1 MPRKLT
7 NEDYINRCKEK
18 CFDLPIEEYVNNS
31 TKIKHKCS
39 KCNNIYEQRPNN
51 HLKGQGCPLC
61 GNNKKGLSIKK
72 TTKQYLQECKSK
84 GLDLPIESYVN
95 ALTKIKHICIKGHI
109 YLQAPHDH
117 LKGFGCSI
125 CSENKQKTPKE
136 YYKLCKSKGL
146 DLPIE
151 DYINNHTKIK
161 HKCSKGHI
169 YKQVPSD
176 HLYGKGCPICR
187 ESHGEKY
194 IRNYLDKNNINY
206 IPQKRFHD
214 LKDKTYLSYDFYLP
228 KQNILIEYQGI
239 QHYESINFKGNG
251 KYSNLEKQQEHDK
264 LKREYAKNNGYK
276 LLELHYS
283 LDTQELVGRYLNMM
297 FNN

>member
-1 MPRKLT
+1 MPKRKT
-7 NEDYINRCKEK
+7 TEEYIEECKQENY
-18 CFDLPIEEYVNNS
+18 DLPIEEYVNNS

-39 KCNNIYEQRPNN
+39 KCNNIYEQQPNN
-51 HLKGQGCPLC
+51 HLRGQGCPLC

-72 TTKQYLQECKSK
+72 TTKQYLQECKQK
-84 GLDLPIESYVN
+84 GLDLPIESYVDS
-95 ALTKIKHICIKGHI
+95 LTKIKHICIKGHI
-109 YLQAPHDH
+109 YLQVPHDH

-125 CSENKQKTPKE
+125 CSGNKQKTPKE

-169 YKQVPSD
+169 YEQVPSD
-176 HLYGKGCPICR
+176 HLYGKGCPKCKQPK
-187 ESHGEKY
+187 GEKY
-194 IRNYLDKNNINY
+194 IQNYLDKHKIKY
-206 IPQKRFHD
+206 TPQKKFKG
-214 LKDKTYLSYDFYLP
+214 LKDKALLSYDFYLP
-228 KQNILIEYQGI
+228 NQNVLIEYQGE
-239 QHYESINFKGNG
+239 QHFESVSFNG
-251 KYSNLEKQQEHDK
+251 KDYTDLEKQQYHDR
-264 LKREYAKNNGYK
+264 LKRDYAKENGYK

-283 LDTQELVGRYLNMM
+283 LDSQELVDKYLNML